1 MDDPSGRRLSP
12 GTETV
17 MKSALTASLASLLF
31 AGAVI
36 AGDLPSGKY
45 LPPVPELPSF
55 YSWTGFYLG
64 GQVGYSWERDRVR
77 EFSAPTRFAT
87 GYGAR
92 FSSDTALAGGHA
104 GFNYQMGSVVVGI
117 EGDVEAVNARGRF
130 TDALGTG
137 ATRRDWQAS
146 LRGRIGYAFDRV
158 LVYGTAGAAFSEFEF
173 SYRNGAT
180 GLAERLKASKTGW
193 TAGLGIAY
201 AFTDAVI
208 VGIEYR
214 YTDYGRFDHVGLGAF
229 AGLIAEQE
237 PTMQAVRAS
246 LGYKF

>member
-31 AGAVI
+31 AGAAI

-117 EGDVEAVNARGRF
+117 EGDLEAVNARGRF

-246 LGYKF
+246 LSYKF